1 MTYNP
6 TTAHQILTIDRSQEL
21 CKRQSGKMRMR
32 NLNLRQSPCPA
43 VSQALWKDYLEQ
55 TVHPSVAPQRQSGRE
70 KEKRKIQAEL
80 SIIHSWWSSLTAQW
94 TWPSLAARPTTHCTR
109 CAELGWGTSLQTLLK
124 LLFPDLPR
132 RRCLVMERMTW
143 WLILHCWDQQRP
155 LFLGEQFAE
164 TWTLDRRKITPPSP
178 TSRNIH
184 WQRIRSGPRPEW
196 CPSPCTP
203 P

>member
-1 MTYNP
+1 
-6 TTAHQILTIDRSQEL
+6 
-21 CKRQSGKMRMR
+21 MRMR
-32 NLNLRQSPCPA
+32 NLNLRRSLCPA
-43 VSQALWKDYLEQ
+43 VSQALWKDHLEQ
-55 TVHPSVAPQRQSGRE
+55 MVHPSVAPQRQSGRE

-94 TWPSLAARPTTHCTR
+94 TWPSLAAPPTTRCTR
-109 CAELGWGTSLQTLLK
+109 CAELGWGTSLQTLRK

-132 RRCLVMERMTW
+132 RRCLVTEKMTW
-143 WLILHCWDQQRP
+143 WLHPGLLGSTQTII
-155 LFLGEQFAE
+155 LGEQFAK
-164 TWTLDRRKITPPSP
+164 TWTLDRREIAPPSP

-184 WQRIRSGPRPEW
+184 WQRTRSGPRSEW